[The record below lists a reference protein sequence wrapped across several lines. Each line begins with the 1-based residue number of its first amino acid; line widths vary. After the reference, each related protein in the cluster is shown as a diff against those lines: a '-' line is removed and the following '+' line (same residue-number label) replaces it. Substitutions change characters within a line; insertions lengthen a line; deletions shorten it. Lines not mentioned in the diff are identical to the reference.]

1 MPKSAQLARL
11 KSQLAAHRRSLNEL
25 AASTRR
31 LHELVNGV
39 IDESR
44 SNETK
49 APAKRT
55 SSEPK
60 PKRSGNSLASATV
73 RRGATS
79 KRLASPTKQGT
90 ERRASRQKLATALER
105 HWGNLF

>member
-11 KSQLAAHRRSLNEL
+11 KLQLAANRRSLNEL

-39 IDESR
+39 IDESH
-44 SNETK
+44 SNESK
-49 APAKRT
+49 GSAKRT

-60 PKRSGNSLASATV
+60 PKRSGNSLASATA
-73 RRGATS
+73 RRAASS
-79 KRLASPTKQGT
+79 KRLASSTKQDL
-90 ERRASRQKLATALER
+90 ERRAIRQKLATALER

>member
-39 IDESR
+39 IDESQG
-44 SNETK
+44 NETK

-55 SSEPK
+55 SSEPR
-60 PKRSGNSLASATV
+60 PRRSGNSLASATA
-73 RRGATS
+73 RPAASS
-79 KRLASPTKQGT
+79 KRPASPTKQGVK
-90 ERRASRQKLATALER
+90 RRATRQRLATALER